1 MTEERKANIIKL
13 FDGAVDKEEQIK
25 FMTRLH
31 FGTKREIIDVLHE
44 SGRAEDIT
52 IRKEAVKKEEKAQDD
67 RTIEVREDPKPE
79 QPKWLPLPTDV
90 KQLLIDELEG
100 IDNAISELQEIIQAK
115 EQEKKRLEILYKHIV
130 EVINN

>member
-13 FDGAVDKEEQIK
+13 FDGAVDKEEQIQ
-25 FMTRLH
+25 FMTKMK

-44 SGRAEDIT
+44 SGRALNII

-67 RTIEVREDPKPE
+67 RTIKVREDPKPE

-90 KQLLIDELEG
+90 KQLLVDELEG
-100 IDNAISELQEIIQAK
+100 IDNAIMDLQEIINAK
-115 EQEKKRLEILYKHIV
+115 EAEKKRLEVLYRHIV
-130 EVINN
+130 EVVNN

>member
-1 MTEERKANIIKL
+1 MTDERKANIIKL
-13 FDGAVDKEEQIK
+13 FDGAVDKEEQIR
-25 FMTRLH
+25 FMTRLK

-67 RTIEVREDPKPE
+67 RTIMIEETPEPERVRF
-79 QPKWLPLPTDV
+79 LPLPMDV

-100 IDNAISELQEIIQAK
+100 IDNAISELNEIIQAK
-115 EQEKKRLEILYKHIV
+115 EQEKKKLETLYKHIV